1 MINTNEIRKG
11 MTILFEGALQEVVE
25 AQHVKPGKGPGF
37 IRARIRNLKDGALV
51 DRKIQAAASIERVIL
66 EERELQYLYKEGEL
80 HNFMDS
86 ASYEQFAL
94 DRPVLGDAVLY
105 LKEQMTIVGRFYEG
119 KLLSAELPCSV
130 SLKVVA
136 TPPGVRGDTAAGGTK
151 PATLETG
158 AVVQVPLFL
167 EIGTLVRVD
176 TRTGKYLERA

>member
-1 MINTNEIRKG
+1 
-11 MTILFEGALQEVVE
+11 
-25 AQHVKPGKGPGF
+25 
-37 IRARIRNLKDGALV
+37 
-51 DRKIQAAASIERVIL
+51 
-66 EERELQYLYKEGEL
+66 
-80 HNFMDS
+80 MDS

-94 DRPVLGDAVLY
+94 DRTVLGDAVLY

-119 KLLSAELPCSV
+119 KLLSAELPVSV
-130 SLKVVA
+130 SLKVVD